1 MEYQKIHIKKD
12 QYDELKRRAEEN
24 NKTIIEIIDSLL
36 HKEEPKEE
44 PTPQI
49 TSCIWD
55 YYYYRPKKDEYGKV
69 EQWEKVSKCPIL
81 STFPDLLQLP
91 PQQRISV
98 LMKACNTCI
107 VKEKSLK
114 QKERK
119 KKKQRQYFNEYG
131 YKSHEYE
138 PDYKLY

>member
-1 MEYQKIHIKKD
+1 MEYQKIHIKKE
-12 QYDELKRRAEEN
+12 QYEELKRRAEEN
-24 NKTIIEIIDSLL
+24 GKTIIEIIDSLL
-36 HKEEPKEE
+36 QAPKEE

-69 EQWEKVSKCPIL
+69 EEWEKVSKCPIL

-119 KKKQRQYFNEYG
+119 KERKRQYLKEYGG
-131 YKSHEYE
+131 YKSSEYE